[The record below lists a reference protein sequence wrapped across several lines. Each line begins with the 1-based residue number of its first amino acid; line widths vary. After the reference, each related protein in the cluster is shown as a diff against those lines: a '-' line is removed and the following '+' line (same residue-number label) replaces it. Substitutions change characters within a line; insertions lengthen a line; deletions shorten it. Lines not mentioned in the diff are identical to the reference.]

1 MRKPFEQ
8 LFTQTPIK
16 TVTAKVRGGGK
27 GGCLVAKRGGGG
39 GGCLTMYKA
48 QRNN

>member
-16 TVTAKVRGGGK
+16 TVTAKVRGAVK
-27 GGCLVAKRGGGG
+27 GVVAKRGGGG
-39 GGCLTMYKA
+39 GRCLTMYKA